1 MHIGVKV
8 RLTNILAILWSK
20 SESIKITE
28 KVVIPV
34 SLFMQ
39 VAKPWQGSDDHLLEN
54 VVLSPGVEIK
64 GRTSSV
70 NNCHAKCIDS

>member
-1 MHIGVKV
+1 MHIGIKV

-28 KVVIPV
+28 KEVTAI

-39 VAKPWQGSDDHLLEN
+39 VAKPWQGSDDHLVLEN

-64 GRTSSV
+64 GTSSA
-70 NNCHAKCIDS
+70 NNCHAKCIDF